1 MMGDIMDFIEE
12 ACTQTAVYWGNPQ
25 RKGTGGWV
33 YDPPVEINCRWN
45 DKIQLVKNEVAN
57 TEFLSRG
64 EVIVLQDVDEEGV
77 ICLGKLT
84 DLVEGAD
91 VSPFLQD
98 GAYMIKQFLKTPRL
112 FSTDEFFRKILLSEY
127 LY

>member
-1 MMGDIMDFIEE
+1 MSIMDFIAS

-25 RKGTGGWV
+25 RKGTGGWT
-33 YDPPVEINCRWN
+33 YDAPVEISCRWD
-45 DKIQLVKNEVAN
+45 DKIQLVKNEIAN

-77 ICLGKLT
+77 IFLGSLT

-91 VSPFLQD
+91 TNPYKQT

-112 FSTDEFFRKILLSEY
+112 YSTTEFFRKILLSEY